1 MINKDDMIIIN
12 NDDMVIYWKGEKM
25 LVRKVKTSKE
35 KLVLRVSLEL
45 KTRWDCIV
53 KSFAE
58 SGFELDEEE
67 IVSEVVRKLEAEFRR
82 NHGAA

>member
-1 MINKDDMIIIN
+1 
-12 NDDMVIYWKGEKM
+12 M

-35 KLVLRVSLEL
+35 KLVLRVSMEL
-45 KTRWDCIV
+45 KTRWDSIE

-67 IVSEVVRKLEAEFRR
+67 IVFEVVRKLEAEFRR